1 MNLVKILKG
10 LLIAAPKSDIRYYLN
25 GIQVIRHKDRITL
38 NATDGHLLLQV
49 EIKDMEQFDIQ
60 EDVKFIISRESLN
73 VMIKSFT
80 VKCKPVLR
88 CDDDFN
94 VTLGDL
100 PLTLIDGNYPDVQ
113 RVIYK
118 SKERPCDEIGL
129 NLNLLSRLSKACAT
143 IIDGKYPR
151 GKMMVRGVTDSVMF
165 TNTYDSYKFT
175 SLIMPCRL

>member
-1 MNLVKILKG
+1 VNLVKILKG
-10 LLIAAPKSDIRYYLN
+10 LLIAAPKSDVRYYLN
-25 GIQVIRHKDRITL
+25 GVQVIRHKDRITL

-60 EDVKFIISRESLN
+60 EDVKFVISRESLN

-80 VKCKPVLR
+80 LKCKPVLR

-100 PLTLIDGNYPDVQ
+100 PLTLIYGNYPDVQ

-118 SKERPCDEIGL
+118 SKERP
-129 NLNLLSRLSKACAT
+129 
-143 IIDGKYPR
+143 
-151 GKMMVRGVTDSVMF
+151 
-165 TNTYDSYKFT
+165 
-175 SLIMPCRL
+175 